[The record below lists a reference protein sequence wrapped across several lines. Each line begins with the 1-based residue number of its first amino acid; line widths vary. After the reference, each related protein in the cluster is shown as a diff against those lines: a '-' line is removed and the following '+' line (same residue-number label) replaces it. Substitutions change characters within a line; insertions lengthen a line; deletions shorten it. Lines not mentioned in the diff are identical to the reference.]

1 MAILKEFLIPG
12 LVFVFGAVYFVQTD
26 CLPFETVLFPHFLM
40 WLMPILAAL
49 ILLAEV
55 RRKAHRTDEAD
66 ETEENP
72 EGSTSLLAE
81 LKKPG
86 LLLAMCIGYVV
97 VFSLTGFLVASI
109 VFLVLTMILLRVHWL
124 KSMVIATVFSL
135 SLYLVFGVV
144 FEVPI

>member
-1 MAILKEFLIPG
+1 
-12 LVFVFGAVYFVQTD
+12 
-26 CLPFETVLFPHFLM
+26 M

-55 RRKAHRTDEAD
+55 RRKAQRTYEAD
-66 ETEENP
+66 ETEEKP
-72 EGSTSLLAE
+72 EGSTSLLTE
-81 LKKPG
+81 LRNPG
-86 LLLAMCIGYVV
+86 LLLAMCVGYVV